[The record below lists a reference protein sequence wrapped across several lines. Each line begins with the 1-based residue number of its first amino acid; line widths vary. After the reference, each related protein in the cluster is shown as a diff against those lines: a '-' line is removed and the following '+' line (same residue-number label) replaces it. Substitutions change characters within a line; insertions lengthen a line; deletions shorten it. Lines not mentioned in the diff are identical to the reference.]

1 MAHKAK
7 SFKLDQ
13 KKKVIVI
20 YTNVEVSAEKPLID
34 YYLNAGFTP
43 MFEEKKPAKTV
54 DEMRKELLKADENLY
69 NAFEDAYHDKDG
81 GFFKACKIY
90 TEWKKENKKKK
101 K

>member
-1 MAHKAK
+1 MAHKAQ

-20 YTNVEVSAEKPLID
+20 YTNVEVPAEQPLVN

-43 MFEEKKPAKTV
+43 MFEEKKPPKTV
-54 DEMRKELLKADENLY
+54 ADMRKDLAVDANALKAFN
-69 NAFEDAYHDKDG
+69 DAYAEKD

-90 TEWKKENKKKK
+90 SDWKKANKKK
-101 K
+101 